1 MPRVKLLPKESY
13 AFTTEIS
20 VRVTD
25 LNYGGHL
32 GNDTLLSLI
41 HEARVEF
48 LTSYGYSEMD
58 CGGVSLIM
66 GDTAIVYKAEAYAGD
81 VLQFEIITDE
91 VTRSG
96 FRIFYRVTR
105 KKDGTVIALVENGMV
120 CYDYKKKEIRT
131 VPEAV
136 NKNFKP
142 RIHTD

>member
-1 MPRVKLLPKESY
+1 MPRVKLFPKENYS
-13 AFTTEIS
+13 FTTEIL
-20 VRVTD
+20 VRITD

-32 GNDTLLSLI
+32 GNDALLSLI

-48 LTSYGYSEMD
+48 LASYGYSEMD

-81 VLQFEIITDE
+81 VLQFEIIADE

-105 KKDGTVIALVENGMV
+105 KKDGIVIALVENGMV
-120 CYDYKKKEIRT
+120 CYDYQKKEIRT
-131 VPEAV
+131 VPDAV
-136 NKNFKP
+136 KKNLKP
-142 RIHTD
+142 QIHKD